1 MVWVA
6 ELRTKESLSRGN
18 KPHPP
23 ETYSPKAVSNRSPI
37 HPKINSDVTGCPGTT
52 TLSSQAVFQISIDG
66 FFGPVDQLA
75 DGGYDHAAGKHA
87 EEVDSQN
94 KQ

>member
-1 MVWVA
+1 M
-6 ELRTKESLSRGN
+6 E
-18 KPHPP
+18 PHPP
-23 ETYSPKAVSNRSPI
+23 ETYSLKAVSKWSPI
-37 HPKINSDVTGCPGTT
+37 HPKINLHVTGCPGAAM
-52 TLSSQAVFQISIDG
+52 LPSQVVFQILLDG
-66 FFGPVDQLA
+66 FPGPVDQLA

>member
-1 MVWVA
+1 VA
-6 ELRTKESLSRGN
+6 ELRAKESLSQGN

-37 HPKINSDVTGCPGTT
+37 HPKINSYVTGCPGAAM
-52 TLSSQAVFQISIDG
+52 LPSQTVFQISPDG
-66 FFGPVDQLA
+66 FFGSVDQLT

-87 EEVDSQN
+87 QEVDSQN